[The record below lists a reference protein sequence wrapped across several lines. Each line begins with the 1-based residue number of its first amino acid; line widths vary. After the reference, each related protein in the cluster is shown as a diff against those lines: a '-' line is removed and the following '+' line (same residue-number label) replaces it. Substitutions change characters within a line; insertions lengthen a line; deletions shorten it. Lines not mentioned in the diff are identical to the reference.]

1 MSSDNGI
8 LLNLGTFKVTYF
20 MGDGEIDSW
29 KCKTLEEAVTKAQ
42 DLNQEHG
49 GTEYGC
55 SFIGSLKK
63 RKH

>member
-1 MSSDNGI
+1 
-8 LLNLGTFKVTYF
+8 

-29 KCKTLEEAVTKAQ
+29 ECKTLEEAVTKAQ

-55 SFIGSLKK
+55 SFVGSLKK